1 MKPHMN
7 KLLLT
12 SFSIGS
18 AAVLIGPAISVLT
31 QQHTSVI
38 NESKQ
43 LGQPKE
49 TTKQSIKN
57 AKVNQVGKRFKV
69 SKTYAQKF
77 KNPGDNTISAS
88 EIPNVFGGDSDFS
101 ATLGFAHST
110 ESGRGWN
117 NMFWGNQWDFNLHTK
132 SEADTVW
139 NKVGLASL
147 EVLPKHTIRILNFLT
162 TKTYT
167 KAGQQTQFSLMMG
180 LITQHYL
187 EKTMQ

>member
-88 EIPNVFGGDSDFS
+88 EIPNIFGGDSDFS

-132 SEADTVW
+132 SETDTVW
-139 NKVGLASL
+139 NKVGLAQ
-147 EVLPKHTIRILNFLT
+147 P
-162 TKTYT
+162 
-167 KAGQQTQFSLMMG
+167 
-180 LITQHYL
+180 
-187 EKTMQ
+187 